1 MKLSNKPK
9 ILDYLIL
16 LCAIG
21 LIIFLSKSLTGGS
34 GATYLD
40 IQNNGIDYLYPL
52 ATERVITLDGKIGPS
67 TIEIKDGKAAFIESS
82 CANKICIK
90 MGWISKP
97 GQFAACLPNGILIT
111 IKGNNTS
118 EVDDVAE

>member
-1 MKLSNKPK
+1 MKLSNKPTL
-9 ILDYLIL
+9 LDYLIL

-21 LIIFLSKSLTGGS
+21 LVLFLAKSLTSESGS
-34 GATYLD
+34 TYLD
-40 IQNNGIDYLYPL
+40 IQNNGVDYLYPL
-52 ATERVITLDGKIGPS
+52 DTERVITLEGKIGPS

-82 CANKICIK
+82 CTNKICIK

-111 IKGNNTS
+111 IKGDNTS